1 MEAFHVGPLLAVTER
16 IRQRS
21 RAAGEF
27 ADSEMG
33 VAGAGAAVIGR
44 KRAEKIIKRKI
55 VKRQEEAGA
64 MDGGLKTPFADTI

>member
-1 MEAFHVGPLLAVTER
+1 MEAFRVGPLLAVTER

-27 ADSEMG
+27 ADPEMG
-33 VAGAGAAVIGR
+33 LVGADAAVKIGR
-44 KRAEKIIKRKI
+44 KRAEKI

-64 MDGGLKTPFADTI
+64 MDRGLKTPFANTI